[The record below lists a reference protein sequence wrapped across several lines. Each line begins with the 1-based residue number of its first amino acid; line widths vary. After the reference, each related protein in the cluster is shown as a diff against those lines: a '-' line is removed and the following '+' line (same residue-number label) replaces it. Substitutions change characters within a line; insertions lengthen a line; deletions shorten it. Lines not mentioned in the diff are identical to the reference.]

1 MNTIELG
8 EIREKLL
15 PYLETAYKEIGLN
28 MIFFMLTNIVKETTE
43 LLCYGQNADSLV
55 REAFQLSEES
65 DTYELKGLVS
75 RKKQLIPALV
85 SVIQQ

>member
-1 MNTIELG
+1 MEMC
-8 EIREKLL
+8 
-15 PYLETAYKEIGLN
+15 YV
-28 MIFFMLTNIVKETTE
+28 MLTNIVKETTE